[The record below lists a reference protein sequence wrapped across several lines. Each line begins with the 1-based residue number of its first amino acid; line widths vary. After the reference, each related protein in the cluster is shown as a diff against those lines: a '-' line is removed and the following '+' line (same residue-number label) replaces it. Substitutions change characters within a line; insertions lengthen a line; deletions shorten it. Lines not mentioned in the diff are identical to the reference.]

1 VTAAPLGLPMQQQ
14 RPPDHVSVSF
24 PDVSVLQDEGNR
36 LLCVIADKEVWVPV
50 AAIRR
55 GSQVWAVGDCGT
67 LSVAR
72 WFAVRA
78 RLLEADRDAANEVGD
93 ENR

>member
-1 VTAAPLGLPMQQQ
+1 MQQQ
-14 RPPDHVSVSF
+14 RHPDHVSVSF

-36 LLCVIADKEVWVPV
+36 LLCVIADREVWVPV
-50 AAIRR
+50 AAIRH
-55 GSQVWAVGDCGT
+55 SNQVWAVGDRGT

-72 WFAVRA
+72 WIAVRA
-78 RLLEADRDAANEVGD
+78 RLLEADTDASNEVGD